1 MIEHAVEV
9 RIDRSPADV
18 FAFVTDAANH
28 PRWDTS
34 SLSMRADQPGPWA
47 AGSTFHEVR
56 KMGPRQM
63 EIQSKVAALVP
74 GQSMDIDSLTGPEFH
89 GHWRLSPDGDGTV
102 LRWSCEMAV
111 DGPGRLLQPLIA
123 RSFKK
128 ACDQNFARLKKLLET
143 GEG

>member
-9 RIDRSPADV
+9 RIDRPPAEV
-18 FAFVTDAANH
+18 FAFVTDAVNH

-34 SLSMRADQPGPWA
+34 SVSMTPDQPGPWT
-47 AGSTFHEVR
+47 AGTTFHEVR

-74 GQSMDIDSLTGPEFH
+74 GESMEIESVTGPEFH
-89 GHWRLSPDGDGTV
+89 GHWRLIPDGERTI

-111 DGPGRLLQPLIA
+111 NGAGRLFQPFIA
-123 RSFKK
+123 RSFRR
-128 ACDQNFARLKKLLET
+128 ACDENFARLKELLET
-143 GEG
+143 

>member
-9 RIDRSPADV
+9 RINRPPAAV

-34 SLSMRADQPGPWA
+34 SVSMTPDQPGPWA
-47 AGSTFHEVR
+47 AGMTFHEVR

-74 GQSMDIDSLTGPEFH
+74 GESMEIESLTGPEFH
-89 GHWRLSPDGDGTV
+89 GHWRFIPDGDGTV

-111 DGPGRLLQPLIA
+111 SGAGRPFQPLIA
-123 RSFKK
+123 RSFRT
-128 ACDQNFARLKKLLET
+128 ACDQNFARLKQLFES
-143 GEG
+143 

>member
-9 RIDRSPADV
+9 RIDRPPGEV

-34 SLSMRADQPGPWA
+34 SVSMKPDQPGDWT
-47 AGSTFHEVR
+47 AGTTFHEVR
-56 KMGPRQM
+56 RMGPRQL
-63 EIQSKVAALVP
+63 EVQSRVAALVP
-74 GQSMDIDSLTGPEFH
+74 GESMDIDSITGPEFH

-111 DGPGRLLQPLIA
+111 GGPARLFAPLIA

-128 ACDQNFARLKKLLET
+128 ACDQNFAHLKELLES
-143 GEG
+143 G